1 MSLVDDQVRN
11 NKVKVGDM
19 APNFTLPSQAG
30 NTVSLQDFL
39 GKKSIVLYFY
49 PKDNTAGCTAEA
61 CSFRDSYEVFKDA
74 GAEVIGVSSD
84 SVQAHEQF
92 ISQHR
97 LPFLLLSDSDGAVR
111 KSYGVPATFG
121 LLPGRVTYVIDKQ
134 GIVRHIFSSQ
144 FTPTKHIEEAL
155 NALQS
160 FS

>member
-1 MSLVDDQVRN
+1 MSTVDN
-11 NKVKVGDM
+11 LTTKSKVKVGDV

-30 NTVSLQDFL
+30 NTVSLQDFI

-49 PKDNTAGCTAEA
+49 PKDNSLGCTAEA

-84 SVQAHEQF
+84 TVQVHGQF
-92 ISQHR
+92 SSQNK
-97 LPFLLLSDSDGAVR
+97 LPFVLLSDSNGAVR

-134 GIVRHIFSSQ
+134 GIVRYIFSSQ
-144 FTPTKHIEEAL
+144 FTPTKHVEEAL
-155 NALQS
+155 NALKS